1 MFSSLTF
8 GAGVSEISDVVE
20 TGVELSA
27 VETLSE
33 LSVDVLVDPLADE
46 IAVLVREELLD
57 ETELAVLFTAVAED
71 ELPTDDA
78 GFSFEAQPE
87 SNITAAQ
94 AETIIFLLAFN
105 IKISPIA

>member
-8 GAGVSEISDVVE
+8 GAGVSEVSEVVE
-20 TGVELSA
+20 TGAELSA

-94 AETIIFLLAFN
+94 AETIIQQFRVEV
-105 IKISPIA
+105 K